1 MNTAGYDNEDQLD
14 DGLPTADSF
23 HNAEDSDD
31 EVTDFVRENLRRYSL
46 DSNFD
51 KKKKSHRPSFSFFTH
66 DRKEK
71 IRRNILKGKPKKTLT
86 IVEEEKTIHELE
98 LETRNFQNQ
107 SNDFESAKM
116 PEHEWV
122 PCSFKNAT
130 FCMICGKLTSQLGEI
145 PLTAEK
151 QVPTYVYRQGPNVN
165 REGLRC
171 QVCLMSIHDIC
182 LERAKDVKIAIG
194 CTGRPDPRSGAG
206 HFVREGIGNFNFSRH
221 LSICDTLNKSA
232 LQRDSLTS
240 IDPLDQIDESYQIL
254 KQGKALRLVQTGE
267 DVREGKSAKKS
278 IADPV
283 FWKSLFMKRGSIAP
297 EGGLGA
303 RPKKGLF
310 GGILGS
316 RHLKIPKTVDKVP
329 YCALYQFDARE
340 KHDITLRPG
349 DKIYVFDSKDD
360 NWWFGKKEPQ
370 GTVGYFPAKF
380 VMKIE
385 ETEKPFLVIKHCFG
399 NSRRKEL
406 KAKENTIVV
415 VNYAQPIQREDCL
428 FVRSLDGEG
437 FVPKDV
443 IKPI

>member
-1 MNTAGYDNEDQLD
+1 MERRHSSYLRPERNNSRGSSIRSRTRSAFSSSSRSSCSRLSVDN
-14 DGLPTADSF
+14 
-23 HNAEDSDD
+23 N
-31 EVTDFVRENLRRYSL
+31 RELERRYS
-46 DSNFD
+46 DSQYD
-51 KKKKSHRPSFSFFTH
+51 LQVL
-66 DRKEK
+66 KE
-71 IRRNILKGKPKKTLT
+71 RR
-86 IVEEEKTIHELE
+86 
-98 LETRNFQNQ
+98 
-107 SNDFESAKM
+107 
-116 PEHEWV
+116 
-122 PCSFKNAT
+122 
-130 FCMICGKLTSQLGEI
+130 
-145 PLTAEK
+145 
-151 QVPTYVYRQGPNVN
+151 
-165 REGLRC
+165 
-171 QVCLMSIHDIC
+171 
-182 LERAKDVKIAIG
+182 
-194 CTGRPDPRSGAG
+194 
-206 HFVREGIGNFNFSRH
+206 
-221 LSICDTLNKSA
+221 
-232 LQRDSLTS
+232 
-240 IDPLDQIDESYQIL
+240 DQIDESYQIL